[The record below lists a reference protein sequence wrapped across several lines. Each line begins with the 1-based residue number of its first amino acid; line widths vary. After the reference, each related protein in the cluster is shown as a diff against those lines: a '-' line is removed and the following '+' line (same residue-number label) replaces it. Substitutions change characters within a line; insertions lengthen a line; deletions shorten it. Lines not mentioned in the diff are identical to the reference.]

1 MRHRWLQA
9 LFALAACGC
18 ASLPSAVR
26 RPPEVWWIDF
36 PAATIAKSQ
45 AVRPADSRWLSL
57 DTVTFRPVWLP
68 SAEVGAARN
77 PALPSPVRGTVPEG
91 QTLSIVALSA
101 RSTARPEVFRAV
113 TENAEMLATTAALV
127 AAQLDTART
136 ESAILDIEGLS
147 PEDLPALIGLI
158 RAVSDSLRSR
168 RVGTIAVSIPAADT
182 LAYPARP
189 IARVADLIVVEL
201 EEQHRQGTPAGPVVT
216 VERARRHLGIRASDV
231 GPGRLVVGIPAYGYL
246 WPRASAARRVTYDEA
261 ATLAAASGAS
271 LVRDPSSLSLHA
283 RSDRDGWEIWI
294 PDHEVIGRIV
304 DEARRIGI
312 YRFAIYGALGADPA
326 ITGLFRERVRR

>member
-1 MRHRWLQA
+1 M
-9 LFALAACGC
+9 
-18 ASLPSAVR
+18 
-26 RPPEVWWIDF
+26 WWIDF
-36 PAATIAKSQ
+36 PAATVGRSQ
-45 AVRPADSRWLSL
+45 VVGSADSRWLAL

-68 SAEVGAARN
+68 NAEAGAARN
-77 PALPSPVRGTVPEG
+77 PALPSPVRGTAPET

-101 RSTARPEVFRAV
+101 RSTAQPEVFRAV

-136 ESAILDIEGLS
+136 ESAILDIDGLS
-147 PEDLPALIGLI
+147 PEDLPVFVGLI

-168 RVGTIAVSIPAADT
+168 RVRTIAVSIPAADT
-182 LAYPARP
+182 LGYPARP

-201 EEQHRQGTPAGPVVT
+201 EEEHRQGTPAGPVVT
-216 VERARRHLGIRASDV
+216 VELARRHLGTRASDV
-231 GPGRLVVGIPAYGYL
+231 GPGRLVAGIPAYGYL

-261 ATLAAASGAS
+261 ADLAAGSGTS

-294 PDHEVIGRIV
+294 PDHEVIGKIV

-312 YRFAIYGALGADPA
+312 YRFAIYGARGSDPA
-326 ITGLFRERVRR
+326 IPGVFRENVKR

>member
-1 MRHRWLQA
+1 MMRHRWLQA

-77 PALPSPVRGTVPEG
+77 PALTSPVRGTVPEG

-147 PEDLPALIGLI
+147 PEDLPAL
-158 RAVSDSLRSR
+158 
-168 RVGTIAVSIPAADT
+168 
-182 LAYPARP
+182 
-189 IARVADLIVVEL
+189 VEL